1 MTRFILLTLL
11 VTTIFQFGKA
21 QEVAATSQID
31 SITLFRAGAQI
42 HRTGAA
48 QIQSGRTE
56 VVFKGLSSEIDENS
70 LRVSGK
76 GDFTIL
82 SVSFRRNF
90 LDEKEKNETLK
101 QLTETTYSLEKKI
114 SLTKKQLEVFKKEE
128 AFLDKNMVKIV
139 GIQNSPASP
148 TDVEQLADFHR
159 KRMFDVLEKQ
169 LEHEETLKHKNDTL
183 NKIYA
188 QINEMKQKQTPPVG
202 EVVVVVNAA
211 NTKNARFSLDYFVRS
226 ASWQPMYDARVK
238 DVSSPI
244 VLNQKAKIN
253 QNTGEDWDKVQLTLS
268 TGNPTLGGTK
278 PDLNPWFLDF
288 HNPYANRGSR
298 KGSYQVESG
307 RIGGHVV
314 GTVRDVN
321 GEPLIGAS
329 VLFSG
334 TKIGTATDISGR
346 FKLKI
351 PPNVSTLEISYTGFT
366 SLSVPV
372 TSYAM
377 NVNVYLGEG
386 ATLDEVV
393 ITGRKKR
400 SMMKGSRS
408 ASNFYMVDGI
418 RVQGGLISEKDIGK
432 KDEKAETAEVSV
444 EKALTTFNYTIK
456 IPVTIKS
463 DGKMQT
469 VDIQSFNVPANYQ
482 YYAVPKLD
490 KDAFLVGEITN
501 WEQYGLLSAE
511 TNLFFEG
518 TFLGKSFLDF
528 ESVEDTLAISLG
540 RDKNI
545 IVQRTK
551 MKDFTKKQLLGG
563 NRVDTR
569 TFEISVVNK
578 KSQAIKIRI
587 EDQFP
592 ISKNKKIDIDELES
606 SNASVNKE
614 TGIVRWDLTLPSN
627 DRKKLRLGYKVK
639 YPKGKRVQ
647 LE

>member
-11 VTTIFQFGKA
+11 ITTIFQFGNA
-21 QEVAATSQID
+21 QEVPATSQID

-56 VVFKGLSSEIDENS
+56 VVFKSLSPEIDGNS
-70 LRVSGK
+70 LRVSGN
-76 GDFTIL
+76 GNFTIL

-90 LDEKEKNETLK
+90 LEEKEKTEALEQLEKDKYIAEKQIKLTRK
-101 QLTETTYSLEKKI
+101 QLQI
-114 SLTKKQLEVFKKEE
+114 FKKEE

-139 GIQNSPASP
+139 GIQDSPASP
-148 TDVEQLADFHR
+148 MDVEQLADFHR
-159 KRMFDVLEKQ
+159 KRMFEVLEKQ
-169 LEHEETLKHKNDTL
+169 LEFEEAIKEQQESI
-183 NKIYA
+183 NKINA
-188 QINEMKQKQTPPVG
+188 QINEVRGKQTPPVG
-202 EVVVVVNAA
+202 EVVVVVNSGS
-211 NTKNARFSLDYFVRS
+211 TTNADFHLDYFVRS
-226 ASWQPMYDARVK
+226 ASWQPQYEARVK

-244 VLNQKAKIN
+244 ELNQKAKIN
-253 QNTGEDWDKVQLTLS
+253 QNTGEDWDNVQLTLS

-288 HNPYANRGSR
+288 YNAYGSR
-298 KGSYQVESG
+298 RNSNGVGSYQVRSG
-307 RIGGHVV
+307 TEGGYVN
-314 GTVRDVN
+314 GTIRDVD
-321 GEPLIGAS
+321 GEALIGAS
-329 VLFSG
+329 VVFSG
-334 TKIGTATDISGR
+334 TRVGTVTDIDGR
-346 FKLKI
+346 FRIKI
-351 PPNVSTLEISYTGFT
+351 PPNVSTLEVSYTGYA
-366 SLSVPV
+366 SLSIPV
-372 TSYAM
+372 TAYAM
-377 NVNVYLGEG
+377 NVDVALGGG
-386 ATLDEVV
+386 AMLDEVV
-393 ITGRKKR
+393 VTGYGKNRKK
-400 SMMKGSRS
+400 SKDFEMKGSRS
-408 ASNFYMVDGI
+408 KSSDYYVDGQ
-418 RVQGGLISEKDIGK
+418 RV
-432 KDEKAETAEVSV
+432 KAETAEVSI

-469 VDIQSFNVPANYQ
+469 VDIQQFKVPASYQ

-551 MKDFTKKQLLGG
+551 MKDFTKKQFLGG

-578 KSQAIKIRI
+578 KSQSIKIRI

-592 ISKNKKIDIDELES
+592 ISKNKKIDIDELET